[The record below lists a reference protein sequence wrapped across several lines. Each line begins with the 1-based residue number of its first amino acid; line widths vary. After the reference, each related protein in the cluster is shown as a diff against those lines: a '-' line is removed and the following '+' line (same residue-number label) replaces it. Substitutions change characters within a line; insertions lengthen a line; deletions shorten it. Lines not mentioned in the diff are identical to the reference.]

1 MMLSDF
7 SPAFTTTKLSSMLST
22 SAVITS
28 PMRISLRV
36 RLSSNSAAK
45 DSPAGLG
52 DGCGLDAAGETLAM

>member
-1 MMLSDF
+1 LGS
-7 SPAFTTTKLSSMLST
+7 TLIT

-45 DSPAGLG
+45 DSTGG
-52 DGCGLDAAGETLAM
+52 VETDFETAGEMLAM

>member
-7 SPAFTTTKLSSMLST
+7 SPAFTMTKLSSMLST

-45 DSPAGLG
+45 DSPAGLW